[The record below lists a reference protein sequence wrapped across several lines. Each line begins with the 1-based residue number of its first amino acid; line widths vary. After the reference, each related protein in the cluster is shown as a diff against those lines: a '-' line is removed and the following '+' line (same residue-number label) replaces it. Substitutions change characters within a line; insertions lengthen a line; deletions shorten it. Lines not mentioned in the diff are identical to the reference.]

1 MNPEVWVASGH
12 VGGFSDPLMDCKECK
27 SRFRADK
34 LVEDHMTENG
44 VEVACA
50 DGWTNEE
57 LIDRIPDTS
66 DNHFRRLVCHR
77 AFINGAFTDR
87 PCVDSVHFFGIFFKR
102 ECSSCVTAAVCT
114 P

>member
-57 LIDRIPDTS
+57 LMEYITKNNI
-66 DNHFRRLVCHR
+66 VCPKCGKMNYTLESLKH
-77 AFINGAFTDR
+77 
-87 PCVDSVHFFGIFFKR
+87 
-102 ECSSCVTAAVCT
+102 
-114 P
+114 